1 MTLRVVL
8 LQNREDSPLRIL
20 ITNMRKILYR
30 NRKLRTSIRS
40 SKQKDYK
47 VSLGPACAMQKRG
60 GENAGKKR
68 RKKERE
74 GKKFMAKT
82 ANHESQFKFT
92 VQGSTQN
99 GFTI

>member
-60 GENAGKKR
+60 GRECWKKEEKKR
-68 RKKERE
+68 EGRKEVH
-74 GKKFMAKT
+74 GKD
-82 ANHESQFKFT
+82 S
-92 VQGSTQN
+92 
-99 GFTI
+99 